1 MSDISVLDAVRIQAR
16 AIIPVVK
23 ALEAELGKE
32 KAHALVGR
40 AIAESWA
47 SYLASRTPQRDGHPG
62 DPGAGPDFP
71 IESEVVERTPDS
83 FGFKVTACAFADHFR
98 RIGEPEIG
106 ALLTCGVDFAAERTL
121 RPGWEF
127 RRTQT
132 RMQGAPF
139 CDFRWRR
146 RPATPP

>member
-1 MSDISVLDAVRIQAR
+1 MARISTLDAVKIQAR
-16 AIIPVVK
+16 ALIPVVK
-23 ALEAELGKE
+23 ALEAELGVE

-47 SYLASRTPQRDGHPG
+47 EVVASRTKARDAHPSES
-62 DPGAGPDFP
+62 GAGFEFP
-71 IESEVVERTPDS
+71 VESEVVENTEDS
-83 FGFKVTACAFADHFR
+83 FGRNFTACAFADHFR

-106 ALLTCGVDFAAERTL
+106 ALLTCGVDFAVEQKI

-132 RMQGAPF
+132 RMQGAPH

-146 RPATPP
+146 RADHS